1 MDFIISKNSN
11 MIAREHEGNTK
22 INIENEKGMKI
33 CKQIRRFPQFCFIF
47 PFTLFNAIE
56 KKVIQDCELQK

>member
-1 MDFIISKNSN
+1 